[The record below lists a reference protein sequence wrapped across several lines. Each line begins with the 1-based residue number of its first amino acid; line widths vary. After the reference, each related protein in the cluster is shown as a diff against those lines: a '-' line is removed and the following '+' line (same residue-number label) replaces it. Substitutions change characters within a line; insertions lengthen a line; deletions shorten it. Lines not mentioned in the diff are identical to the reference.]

1 MDSGTRG
8 ARSSWRALPRRCGA
22 GRHARLGCKEAP
34 RHGRARSPEV
44 TGSGSMPKRSIA
56 QFAVDYTQYLAPDGR
71 ALGPLPSFAED
82 AANLVPLYRSM
93 VLTRAFDAKA
103 IALQRTGRLG
113 TFASSLGQEAVGVG
127 AASAMRADDVLVPSF
142 RDQAAQLW
150 RGVTPLELL
159 LYWG

>member
-8 ARSSWRALPRRCGA
+8 ARSSWRTLPRRRGA

-34 RHGRARSPEV
+34 RHERARSPEV

-82 AANLVPLYRSM
+82 AANLVPSRPVSL
-93 VLTRAFDAKA
+93 RASA
-103 IALQRTGRLG
+103 
-113 TFASSLGQEAVGVG
+113 FASKARVSTML
-127 AASAMRADDVLVPSF
+127 R
-142 RDQAAQLW
+142 
-150 RGVTPLELL
+150 
-159 LYWG
+159 